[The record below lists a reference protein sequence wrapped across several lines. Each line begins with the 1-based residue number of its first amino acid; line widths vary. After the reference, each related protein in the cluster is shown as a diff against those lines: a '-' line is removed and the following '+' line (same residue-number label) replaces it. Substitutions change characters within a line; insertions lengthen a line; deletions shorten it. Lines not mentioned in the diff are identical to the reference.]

1 MTKSKQ
7 RQSLSGTV
15 LIMILTVMFVL
26 IIMLMATLTVVTT
39 ASQRIYT
46 KFEENQAYYT
56 SRSAL
61 EVVTTKMLQD
71 GGYIGTNSNISAPM
85 GTDEYQGFQ
94 MQAALYTVKVKD
106 EYGNVD
112 PDKNENIYGS
122 VTKDFIE
129 YAVTLPKVGNAS
141 DTYGNFSD
149 GNEILIKMEV
159 LDRVYDCGADGTYA
173 TGNRADDKLKVKITA
188 TSEVNGVEGTASVLI
203 EAGPKTGA
211 NNTTR
216 AVTTLGGATMTP
228 NNNAILGG
236 IATGGD
242 VDFGNQGD
250 YWGNVYIGGD
260 IDTNGDGVADRKAE
274 ITNNNGGTRIT
285 LIDDEWY
292 YINGDVTEANNAF
305 PLQGFTNVT
314 GTKPVVYVDGD
325 FKIGQSG
332 SLGTASNPITLFVAG
347 DFETTGTYTQYGDL
361 YVMGDCKPLGND
373 FTIYGNIYVK
383 GAADFTACQNGTNIR
398 KDATGA
404 GGNAYFD
411 AVGIQIVQ
419 FRLNAGGVHGII
431 EGTVHIRDD
440 QYANSVDNTTWVETS
455 TIPMPT
461 VTTEDVGTSDEHI
474 LIEFPD
480 GIDKVI
486 PTSGAL
492 YTQFYRY
499 HDMTEGCITAS
510 EYAFT
515 SQEDF
520 DNQVYSQQRIHEYY
534 NTEAA
539 GATQIA
545 PGTNDTYATAGKY
558 HLLPGQN
565 TFVQFN
571 TGGEVEL
578 FIEPGN
584 YGSGGGVIV
593 HPGTKLKVYCIPG
606 EYNFDNFY
614 FSTPQVEGGTGNLY
628 VGDKADPTITGD
640 PTAALMDI
648 PTTFYIE
655 GESVLNLKNS
665 GAYLV
670 AHVYGPRATINA
682 STSGTAAFV
691 NRLYY
696 NNVSY
701 NLNKRN
707 SYDFTILGSILADTY
722 NTGGSSKGSVAYVKT
737 DDASTP
743 PPAGQPFLNFKEVKY
758 SRK

>member
-71 GGYIGTNSNISAPM
+71 GGYIGTNTNISAPS

-106 EYGNVD
+106 EYGNMD

-122 VTKDFIE
+122 VNKDYLE
-129 YAVTLPKVGNAS
+129 YLVTLPALGNPG
-141 DTYGNFSD
+141 DKYGSFSD
-149 GNEILIKMEV
+149 GSEILIKMEV
-159 LDRVYDCGADGTYA
+159 LDRVYDCGSDGTYA

-242 VDFGNQGD
+242 VDFGNMGD

-285 LIDDEWY
+285 LVDDEWY

-305 PLQGFTNVT
+305 PLQGFTTVT

-332 SLGTASNPITLFVAG
+332 SLGTASNPITLVVAG
-347 DFETTGTYTQYGDL
+347 DFEATGTYTQYGDL

-373 FTIYGNIYVK
+373 FDIYGNLYVK

-404 GGNAYFD
+404 GGNVYFD
-411 AVGIQIVQ
+411 AVGIQIIQ
-419 FRLNAGGVHGII
+419 FRINAGGVVGLI
-431 EGTVHIRDD
+431 EGTVHLRDD

-461 VTTEDVGTSDEHI
+461 ITTEDVGTSDEHI

-499 HDMTEGCITAS
+499 HDMNEGCITAS

-520 DNQVYSQQRIHEYY
+520 DNQVYSQKRIHDFYNAEVPGAIVIGDSSDTFADSTSYY
-534 NTEAA
+534 M
-539 GATQIA
+539 
-545 PGTNDTYATAGKY
+545 PSCDGKRIE
-558 HLLPGQN
+558 
-565 TFVQFN
+565 FN
-571 TGGEVEL
+571 TGGEVNL
-578 FIEPGN
+578 FLEPGGN
-584 YGSGGGVIV
+584 YFNGAKVVV
-593 HPGTKLKVYCIPG
+593 HPGTTLKVYCIPG
-606 EYNFDNFY
+606 NYTFTKIQFT
-614 FSTPQVEGGTGNLY
+614 TPEVESGSGNLY
-628 VGDKADPTITGD
+628 VGDEVDPSVVGD
-640 PTAALMDI
+640 PAAALMNI
-648 PTTFYIE
+648 PITFYIE
-655 GESVLNLKNS
+655 GESTLQIDQDSYIV
-665 GAYLV
+665 G
-670 AHVYGPRATINA
+670 HIYGPRATINA
-682 STSGTAAFV
+682 STSGTNAFV
-691 NRLYY
+691 TRLYY

>member
-61 EVVTTKMLQD
+61 EVITSKMLQD
-71 GGYIGTNSNISAPM
+71 GGYIGTNTNISAPV

-94 MQAALYTVKVKD
+94 LQAALYTVKVVD
-106 EYGNVD
+106 SAGNLVAG
-112 PDKNENIYGS
+112 KNENIYGS
-122 VTKDFIE
+122 VTKDYLE
-129 YAVTLPKVGNAS
+129 YEITLPTIGSPS

-149 GNEILIKMEV
+149 DKQVYLKMEV
-159 LDRVYDCGADGTYA
+159 LDRVYDTGAAGTVA
-173 TGNRADDKLKVKITA
+173 SGNRADDKLKVKITA
-188 TSEVNGVEGTASVLI
+188 YSEVNGVEGTASVLI

-216 AVTTLGGATMTP
+216 AVTTLGGTTMVP

-236 IATGGD
+236 IATSGD
-242 VDFGNQGD
+242 VEFGNMGD
-250 YWGNVYIGGD
+250 YWGDVYIGSD
-260 IDTNGDGVADRKAE
+260 DTNGDGKGDAVVK
-274 ITNNNGGTRIT
+274 NNNGGTRVT
-285 LIDDEWY
+285 LVDDEWY
-292 YINGDVTEANNAF
+292 YINGSVTEANNAF
-305 PLQGFTNVT
+305 PLQGFTNIA
-314 GTKPVVYVDGD
+314 GTKPVVFVNGD

-332 SLGTASNPITLFVAG
+332 NLGTATNPITLFVKG
-347 DFETTGTYTQYGDL
+347 DFETTGDYTQYGDL
-361 YVMGDCKPLGND
+361 YVMGNCKPLGNG
-373 FTIYGNIYVK
+373 FNVYGNIYVN
-383 GAADFTACQNGTNIR
+383 GAADFTACQNGTKFIDSDLTDGVS
-398 KDATGA
+398 K
-404 GGNAYFD
+404 GNAHFNSTVDFRVND
-411 AVGIQIVQ
+411 AGVVGQID
-419 FRLNAGGVHGII
+419 
-431 EGTVHIRDD
+431 GTVHMTITPATAYDNVTYD
-440 QYANSVDNTTWVETS
+440 LTSGVD
-455 TIPMPT
+455 IPTM
-461 VTTEDVGTSDEHI
+461 TTEDIGTSDEHI
-474 LIEFPD
+474 LISFPD

-486 PTSGAL
+486 PTRGAL

-499 HDMTEGCITAS
+499 HDMSEGCITAS

-520 DNQVYSQQRIHEYY
+520 DNQIYSQQRIHEYY
-534 NTEAA
+534 NAEAA
-539 GATQIA
+539 GAMQI
-545 PGTNDTYATAGKY
+545 TSATGGVFTSPGKY
-558 HLLPGQN
+558 RMTPGQYMQK
-565 TFVQFN
+565 VEFN

-578 FIEPGN
+578 FLDPGT
-584 YGSGGGVIV
+584 YSRGGSGGMVIV
-593 HPGTKLKVYCIPG
+593 HSGTTLKVYCVPG
-606 EYNFDNFY
+606 NYTFENFCFTT
-614 FSTPQVEGGTGNLY
+614 SQVESGTGRLY
-628 VGDKADPTITGD
+628 VGNTADPTITGD

-655 GESVLNLKNS
+655 GESVLDLTNS
-665 GAYLV
+665 NAYLI

-682 STSGTAAFV
+682 STSGIASFIP
-691 NRLYY
+691 RMYY

-701 NLNKRN
+701 DANKRQ

-758 SRK
+758 SRN